1 MKARMTFGAIGAL
14 AIGLHTTADVIDIG
28 RFEKAGPG
36 DIHYQGNYAAYL
48 SSGSEGLNNEHTRI
62 ILDLDGLLS
71 SLGSGW
77 GLKSVSII
85 DTGENIYTS
94 SPGADIDLFR
104 LFNVRT
110 GVDVSYLYDG
120 PFEMHQNE
128 TEAQWK
134 QRVWD
139 LDWGAGGLEGM
150 MWLSLGDEGRLS
162 ATLSD
167 VQFAGQGDA
176 PFELHFGEAGSPE
189 SFRVEI
195 EVVQVP
201 APGAIALLALAGLLV
216 RSRKRRS
223 EN

>member
-14 AIGLHTTADVIDIG
+14 VLTVSATADVINIG
-28 RFEKAGPG
+28 WFEKAGPG
-36 DIHYQGNYAAYL
+36 DIHYQGNYAQFL
-48 SSGSEGLNNEHTRI
+48 SSDAEGPNNEHTRI
-62 ILDLDGLLS
+62 VLDLDGLLE
-71 SLGSGW
+71 SLGPNW

-104 LFNVRT
+104 MFNVRS

-120 PFEMHQNE
+120 PFEYHQNE

-139 LDWGAGGLEGM
+139 LDWGAGGLDGM

-162 ATLSD
+162 ATLSEL
-167 VQFAGQGDA
+167 QFANQGDA

-189 SFRVEI
+189 SFLVEV
-195 EVVQVP
+195 EVMFVP
-201 APGAIALLALAGLLV
+201 TPGALALLAIAGV
-216 RSRKRRS
+216 MMRSRKRRI
-223 EN
+223 